1 MSDNESKFV
10 LTKVSEAPGILV
22 YRMSLPGWGRWEST
36 DIMFT
41 SAPLD
46 ARIIITGDFDPGN
59 HTDGVISNHGYG
71 LAWFV
76 RQSPGA
82 YLCEKF
88 LRKGFHQEH
97 ARRVLR
103 SRLEEVKRELA
114 EDEPDDVR
122 REKLEARAEAL
133 SEAIEAEDG
142 YGDPTV
148 DGSAFYEFIT
158 DTFGNS
164 DYCEGATG
172 YDPDEARRLGK
183 IQQRFA
189 RLYTAMGDKQ

>member
-10 LTKVSEAPGILV
+10 LTKVSEGPGFV
-22 YRMSLPGWGRWEST
+22 AYRMGLPGTRMEST

-76 RQSPGA
+76 RQSPGG

-88 LRKGFHQEH
+88 LRTGYHPEH

-103 SRLEEVKRELA
+103 SCLEEVKRELA

-122 REKLEARAEAL
+122 REKLESRAEAL

-189 RLYTAMGDKQ
+189 RLYTAMGDEQ

>member
-1 MSDNESKFV
+1 MNDHESKFA
-10 LTKVSEAPGILV
+10 LTKVSEGPGFV
-22 YRMSLPGWGRWEST
+22 AYRMGIPGTRMEST

-71 LAWFV
+71 IAWFV
-76 RQSPGA
+76 RRSPSG

-88 LRKGFHQEH
+88 LRTGYHPDH
-97 ARRVLR
+97 GRRVLQGCF
-103 SRLEEVKRELA
+103 EEVKREMA
-114 EDEPDDVR
+114 EGEPDDAR

-133 SEAIEAEDG
+133 VEAIEAEDG
-142 YGDPTV
+142 YDDPTR

-158 DTFGNS
+158 DTFGDS

-189 RLYTAMGDKQ
+189 RLYAAMGAS